1 MKHILRKV
9 VLWGF
14 ISVVTVLF
22 VQIVYI
28 RLRDNYRYNYCQN
41 FCFEYLDDSEFT
53 IHPFYSREKEEFIV
67 VLPQYWDAKDVVA
80 KVEGKLTPI
89 NWVNDEMI
97 EVQGKGK
104 LLLFRTRQ
112 NTLFVNTESGSME
125 QIDASVDK
133 SWKESGSIKV
143 VDNNGRIDYCN
154 DFESIHGRG
163 GSTWLSTIK
172 KAYNL
177 NTGSR
182 VSLLGMRE
190 GKKWCLLANSQDRTN
205 AKNYIA
211 YYFAKELQMPFAV
224 DQQYVSLYL
233 NGNYNGLYLLTN
245 SIKDNKRD
253 FDYLV
258 RLVRPGEPNM
268 DNMVELEVGERVE
281 IERPKKDYDLS
292 AECIKN
298 DFNTLITNIREDNQE
313 WMEMLDV
320 RSFAMNYLMND
331 FFLNDDYGN
340 FYIYKDA
347 ANGILRASSIWDFD
361 HTMGAS
367 VDNHRS
373 MANYPN
379 MYVHRRGYEVDG
391 WEDGYHGLI
400 SLLNN
405 QSEFKTSMNE
415 IFVSELSPLFEQFFE
430 GDGFEKLR
438 DMLEHENMI
447 DYIRWYPGGGQVKV
461 DYLRSL
467 MELRYAFYS
476 VDYNQEDSA
485 PVYTLTA
492 KNHFP
497 DDNNTRVY
505 EFRVKKGDMFEPPL
519 WPSTKRIDFYGWKDD
534 DGNDLTNGFV
544 AVSDTTMYAQWK
556 TNSYVPTLGP
566 ALRKWLKYLFI
577 GEY

>member
-1 MKHILRKV
+1 MKKIVKKIVLGSILAV
-9 VLWGF
+9 VIIL
-14 ISVVTVLF
+14 L

-28 RLRDNYRYNYCQN
+28 RVRDWHRYNYCQN
-41 FCFEYLDDSEFT
+41 LCFEYLEDSEFI
-53 IHPFYSREKEEFIV
+53 IHPFYSREKSSYIV
-67 VLPQYWDAKDVVA
+67 VLPEYWNQALIKAKVKGNPVSINFIDDETVE
-80 KVEGKLTPI
+80 VEGKG
-89 NWVNDEMI
+89 
-97 EVQGKGK
+97 Q
-104 LLLFRTRQ
+104 LLFYRTRQ
-112 NTLFVNTESGSME
+112 NTMFINTESGTME
-125 QIDASVDK
+125 QIDASEDK
-133 SWKESGSIKV
+133 TWKESGSVKIVNAK
-143 VDNNGRIDYCN
+143 GEIDYCDN
-154 DFESIHGRG
+154 FKSLHGRG
-163 GSTWLSTIK
+163 GSTWQSSIK
-172 KAYNL
+172 KAYNI
-177 NTGSR
+177 NIGSR
-182 VSLLGMRE
+182 VSLLGMKE
-190 GKKWCLLANSQDRTN
+190 SKKWCLLSNSHDRTN

-211 YYFAKELQMPFAV
+211 YHFAKELQMPFAV

-245 SIKDNKRD
+245 SIKDNERD
-253 FDYLV
+253 FDYLI

-379 MYVHRRGYEVDG
+379 MYVYRRGYEVDG

-415 IFVSELSPLFEQFFE
+415 VFVTELSPLFEQFFR

-447 DYIRWYPGGGQVKV
+447 DYIRWYPGGGQVRV
-461 DYLRSL
+461 EHIRSL
-467 MELRYAFYS
+467 MELRYDFYCEE
-476 VDYNQEDSA
+476 YNQIYSE
-485 PVYTLTA
+485 PVYTLSA
-492 KNHFP
+492 KCHFP
-497 DDNNTRVY
+497 EDNNTRVW

-534 DGNDLTNGFV
+534 DGNDLNNGFV
-544 AVSDTTMYAQWK
+544 AASDTTMYAQWK
-556 TNSYVPTLGP
+556 TNSYVPTMGP